1 MSEIKSSATPEPS
14 TISTPVLIVGRG
26 PVGMTVAL
34 RLAAFGIKS
43 VIADPEDWEAFPGS
57 KALCMQRESMEIL
70 ERVGCGK
77 AMASGGV
84 IWPLGR
90 TYYREKEISQ
100 VRFPPFTGLG
110 FPPFI
115 NFAQRETE
123 ALLLDRL
130 REEPGVEKL
139 FGHRL
144 TSIEQNDQ
152 GVDAVLQGPDGVVH
166 CHADYVVGCDGSRS
180 TLRKELGV
188 AFNGKSYTTNFLIFD
203 IRAKLSYPNERRL
216 HFDPSFNPGRT
227 VLIHPLPNEDWHID
241 WQVGGE
247 PLDIE
252 EERHSG
258 RADAR
263 IRALLGDTPYEIL
276 WLTTYAFRSLIADR
290 MRVGRAFIVGD
301 AAHLVSPYGARGL
314 NSGLADADNIAWKLA
329 YVMNGRASTS
339 LLDSYQAER
348 HPAAA
353 ENMRITDQTAQFMAP
368 PTWLKTLK
376 RKLILAAGARIPALR
391 RFVNAGVFYQPAVYR
406 SSDIIQTPS
415 DQPGFTAG
423 LCGAVAPD
431 AACIRVGSTN
441 DGGNQTV
448 RLRELIGNE
457 ILTLIVTP
465 SAFSLTEAD
474 QKRLS
479 EWPDNLPTSKIAIVA
494 PSWPAES
501 ASDQIPVSIQIAD
514 PDGAIAKAYVPA
526 DNADKTYVFLIRPDS
541 YIAAQWQFEDLSS
554 LSDWVAFIVG
564 RSPAPPGTTNSAET
578 S

>member
-1 MSEIKSSATPEPS
+1 
-14 TISTPVLIVGRG
+14 
-26 PVGMTVAL
+26 MTVAL
-34 RLAAFGIKS
+34 RLAAFGIES
-43 VIADPEDWEAFPGS
+43 VIADPEGWDAFPGS

-77 AMASGGV
+77 AMAAGGV
-84 IWPLGR
+84 TWPLGR

-123 ALLLDRL
+123 VLLLNRL
-130 REEPGVEKL
+130 REEPRVQKL

-144 TSIEQNDQ
+144 VSIEQDGQ
-152 GVDAVLQGPDGVVH
+152 GVDALLQGPDGVVK
-166 CHADYVVGCDGSRS
+166 CHSDYIIGCDGSRS

-188 AFNGKSYTTNFLIFD
+188 SFNGKSYTTNFLIFD
-203 IRAKLSYPNERRL
+203 IRAKLPYPNERRL
-216 HFDPSFNPGRT
+216 HFNPSFNPGRT
-227 VLIHPLPNEDWHID
+227 VLVHPLPNEDWHID

-252 EERHSG
+252 EERRSG

-263 IRALLGDTPYEIL
+263 IRSMLGDTPYEIL

-329 YVMNGRASTS
+329 YVMTGRAPAS

-376 RKLILAAGARIPALR
+376 RKLILAVAAKIPALK
-391 RFVNAGVFYQPAVYR
+391 RFVNAGVFYQPAVYH
-406 SSDIIQTPS
+406 SSDIIQASTDES
-415 DQPGFTAG
+415 AG

-431 AACIRVGSTN
+431 AACIKVGSAAN
-441 DGGNQTV
+441 GLDQIV

-457 ILTLIVTP
+457 ILTLVVAP
-465 SAFSLTEAD
+465 AAFTLTESDRESLAN
-474 QKRLS
+474 
-479 EWPDNLPTSKIAIVA
+479 WPDGLPGSNIAIVA
-494 PSWPAES
+494 PFWPAQSPDE
-501 ASDQIPVSIQIAD
+501 QLVRIAD
-514 PDGAIAKAYVPA
+514 PDGTIAQAYTPGRPP
-526 DNADKTYVFLIRPDS
+526 DKTFVFLIRPDS
-541 YIAAQWQFEDLSS
+541 YVAAQWQFEGFSTLSE
-554 LSDWVAFIVG
+554 WIAFIVG
-564 RSPAPPGTTNSAET
+564 RSPAPSDTTISTET